1 MSALVNGVPSNGNE
15 TNLTFT
21 VEKKKRRKKYGSEKI
36 TFMLDEDNSITSV
49 LNVTVSQISA
59 SDISFDDA
67 TGGTKSTN
75 IIVDGLSNN
84 PNYYIV
90 NNVSWANVVKN
101 WKYYY
106 SNSKLK
112 NINSSQR
119 NGTIIVYNMNDNN
132 CYWIY

>member
-1 MSALVNGVPSNGNE
+1 
-15 TNLTFT
+15 
-21 VEKKKRRKKYGSEKI
+21 
-36 TFMLDEDNSITSV
+36 MLDEDNSITSV

-90 NNVSWANVVKN
+90 NNVSWANVIKN
-101 WKYYY
+101 G
-106 SNSKLK
+106 NTITVTATQ
-112 NINSSQR
+112 NNNSSQR
-119 NGTIIVYNMNDNN
+119 NGTNY
-132 CYWIY
+132 CL